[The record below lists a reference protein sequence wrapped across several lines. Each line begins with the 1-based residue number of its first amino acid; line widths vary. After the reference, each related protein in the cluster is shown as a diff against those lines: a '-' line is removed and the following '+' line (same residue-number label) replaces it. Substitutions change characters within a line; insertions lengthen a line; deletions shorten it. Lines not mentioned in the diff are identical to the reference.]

1 MDMDI
6 TEDLRELRDDLF
18 GIGLEDSASREVR
31 IFFKSR
37 KTNETEITFEFLSP
51 TAESSIVKSFLE
63 ILLKVKESDFKQLPI
78 ETQEWSGPDLLKKCG
93 VYVESGRFAPHIFS
107 LANSVS
113 IDQNDVF
120 DFKRLTEII
129 ETSLPFWE
137 IEGFDVGVIQKN
149 ELQILHTFKLKQ
161 VNLGSSGVAGISGSV
176 GVSGTAPIIRGTSGT
191 GNSTHEEIITYTSQI
206 EEEIPINYGEYIKK
220 NFF

>member
-1 MDMDI
+1 MEI

-37 KTNETEITFEFLSP
+37 KNGESEITFEFLSP

-63 ILLKVKESDFKQLPI
+63 ILLKVKESGFHQLPK
-78 ETQEWSGPDLLKKCG
+78 ETQERSGPDFLKKCG

-107 LANSVS
+107 LANPIS

-120 DFKRLTEII
+120 DFKSLIETI

-176 GVSGTAPIIRGTSGT
+176 GVSGTSGMIGTAPIVR
-191 GNSTHEEIITYTSQI
+191 
-206 EEEIPINYGEYIKK
+206 
-220 NFF
+220 